1 MNLHLAEISAARD
14 PQHSHR
20 IRSRVRPDR
29 LGRRRRTCA
38 SERQYHGVQQSDF
51 PLLGKW
57 LQILKDIVPSVTR
70 VGVMISTVNAASP
83 HRYRLFDSLAPS
95 VGITPVANPIR
106 EVAEI
111 EQAV

>member
-1 MNLHLAEISAARD
+1 M
-14 PQHSHR
+14 
-20 IRSRVRPDR
+20 
-29 LGRRRRTCA
+29 
-38 SERQYHGVQQSDF
+38 
-51 PLLGKW
+51 LGKW

-83 HRYRLFDSLAPS
+83 HWYRLFDSLAPS

-111 EQAV
+111 EQALAA